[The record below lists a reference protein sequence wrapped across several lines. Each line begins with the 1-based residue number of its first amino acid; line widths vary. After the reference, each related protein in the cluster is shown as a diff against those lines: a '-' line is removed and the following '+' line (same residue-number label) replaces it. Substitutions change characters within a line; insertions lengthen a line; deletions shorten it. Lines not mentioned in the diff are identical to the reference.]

1 MIISSV
7 ISTKLDYALFHIR
20 SWGQPFWDM
29 TMACPKRV
37 RLRLAGE
44 WWPVFQLPS
53 VLAVFPWQFQ
63 FLWFPSFLFFW
74 IIFFLFYL
82 FIYSHTTFYFLIYST
97 LFPFLFFY
105 FMVKSILCQ
114 LPQKIPKNWLGCAR
128 YFWFFLSIIEIYI

>member
-20 SWGQPFWDM
+20 SWVSLFELWPWRVPNVLGQ
-29 TMACPKRV
+29 
-37 RLRLAGE
+37 G
-44 WWPVFQLPS
+44 WWIVTVVPS
-53 VLAVFPWQFQ
+53 VFAVFPWQFQ

-74 IIFFLFYL
+74 IIFFPFYL
-82 FIYSHTTFYFLIYST
+82 FIYSYTTFYFLIYST

-128 YFWFFLSIIEIYI
+128 YFWFFCQL